1 MKKVLTVLV
10 TSCVALLTILN
21 GQIFADDMDNGNYL
35 LKICN
40 SAMKTMQEPKELD
53 VEWPELINSAECR
66 SYVNGYANAI
76 EFENKN
82 NNLKVKYICFPDKAG
97 LQLWRDVYKYLQD
110 HPQELRYP
118 KSLLVHKAFKVYY
131 PCK

>member
-1 MKKVLTVLV
+1 MRKVLTVLV
-10 TSCVALLTILN
+10 TSCLALLTILN
-21 GQIFADDMDNGNYL
+21 GQIFADSMDNGNYL
-35 LKICN
+35 LKICK
-40 SAMKTMQEPKELD
+40 SAMKTMQAPKELD
-53 VEWPELINSAECR
+53 VEWHELIDSAECR
-66 SYVNGYANAI
+66 SYINGYANAI
-76 EFENKN
+76 ELEDKN
-82 NNLKVKYICFPDKAG
+82 DNLKVKYICFPNKAD